1 MSLECAPQKQ
11 SAHDQIEEE
20 RHKIKIHLIWK
31 GSGADLSGERPTL
44 APNKKSRED
53 VGGSVQANIEYL
65 YIRSYGQTASVTS
78 NLRVYSQT

>member
-44 APNKKSRED
+44 APNKKSREN
-53 VGGSVQANIEYL
+53 VGGSSPHHADW
-65 YIRSYGQTASVTS
+65 T
-78 NLRVYSQT
+78 NLRQALIL